1 MEDFLE
7 IAKDENLSQGLVER
21 LTSFYME
28 ATGAVET
35 EVKFRRDEEMS
46 KLGRNADKVV
56 QSMDNW
62 LSKMN
67 TAGVLNNV
75 ELEAVANAST
85 NAAFISALNKIR
97 RSYNEPDIPSVSDT
111 SPDAVSMDDITQMIT
126 DPKYGVDMAFTRQ
139 VERKV
144 YEMHGEKG
152 A

>member
-1 MEDFLE
+1 M
-7 IAKDENLSQGLVER
+7 
-21 LTSFYME
+21 
-28 ATGAVET
+28 
-35 EVKFRRDEEMS
+35 
-46 KLGRNADKVV
+46 
-56 QSMDNW
+56 
-62 LSKMN
+62 
-67 TAGVLNNV
+67 
-75 ELEAVANAST
+75 ANAST